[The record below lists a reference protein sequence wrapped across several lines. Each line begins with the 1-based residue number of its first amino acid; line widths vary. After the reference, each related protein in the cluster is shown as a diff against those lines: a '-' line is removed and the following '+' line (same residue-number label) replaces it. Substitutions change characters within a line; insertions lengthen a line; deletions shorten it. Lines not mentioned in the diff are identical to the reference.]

1 MYSSQLTVDRIN
13 ELLKKQ
19 NKSKTA
25 LNTFCDIDKGTI
37 NSSANKKIGLG
48 AKILYDIAGFLNC
61 SVDYLLGRSDVVS
74 VNRHSGLSEEEE
86 RLLFMFR
93 SLTKND
99 RIRAFDRVQ
108 VLYDDEQAA
117 LKQE

>member
-1 MYSSQLTVDRIN
+1 MYSSQLVSSRIKQIILEKGLTQKQVLEECEIN
-13 ELLKKQ
+13 ENLILRMGEKKGMG
-19 NKSKTA
+19 SFYLA
-25 LNTFCDIDKGTI
+25 RIADK
-37 NSSANKKIGLG
+37 
-48 AKILYDIAGFLNC
+48 LNC
-61 SVDYLLGRSDVVS
+61 STDFLLGRSDVVS
-74 VNRHSGLSEEEE
+74 VNRHSGLSKEEE

-117 LKQE
+117 LKQEA